1 MVASLQLV
9 NNKLLR
15 LYMLIRDSS
24 AEAELEQSNQRVRSR
39 PASTMAGLPLAA
51 VAFHLCLLASS
62 SSALRPATTASE
74 SGGGSRAGRTA
85 YHFQPAKN
93 WQNGER

>member
-1 MVASLQLV
+1 
-9 NNKLLR
+9 
-15 LYMLIRDSS
+15 
-24 AEAELEQSNQRVRSR
+24 
-39 PASTMAGLPLAA
+39 MAGFPLAA

>member
-1 MVASLQLV
+1 
-9 NNKLLR
+9 
-15 LYMLIRDSS
+15 MLIRDSS

-39 PASTMAGLPLAA
+39 PASTMAGFPLSV
-51 VAFHLCLLASS
+51 VAFHLCLLASSSS

-74 SGGGSRAGRTA
+74 SDGGGSRAGRTA

-93 WQNGER
+93 WQNGELAR